1 MLQKTLLR
9 AALGFLFTVCAVA
22 IPKAASAN
30 CLTDNLDSLPTDYGR
45 KFTLTKVIG
54 GGSWVSWSK
63 GLTLNAG
70 TSSYNFS
77 TEYSDRFNGSQNF
90 NFGSVDSEYVSS
102 INSSTGAM
110 TIHSN
115 TWGSNLNVTLSCVNS
130 TTATAD
136 TGGGGGLVIIS
147 FGGTEYIIP

>member
-1 MLQKTLLR
+1 MLRKSLLR
-9 AALGFLFTVCAVA
+9 AALGCLFVVCAVA

-30 CLTDNLDSLPTDYGR
+30 CLTDNLNSLPTDYGR
-45 KFTLTKVIG
+45 KFTLTIVIG

-63 GLTLNAG
+63 GLTVHAG
-70 TSSYNFS
+70 TSSYNMS
-77 TEYSDRFNGSQNF
+77 EYYSDRLNGSQMF
-90 NFGSVDSEYVSS
+90 YVGSADSQYISS

-115 TWGSNLNVTLSCVNS
+115 TWGTDWNVTLSCVNS
-130 TTATAD
+130 TMATAD
-136 TGGGGGLVIIS
+136 TGGGGGLILVS